1 MLTCPN
7 PSCNKPLPALSR
19 MCSYCQADLSLLV
32 DYVDQLDD
40 ALARAEEW
48 TRAGALGKAVWAY
61 LEVLE
66 VDPDNVRARAQVG
79 QVATAVRVFDQVAQG
94 RRWQNRLRSRE
105 SAGED
110 KGRMPGW
117 LKAALLVLLVVA
129 AFLLGYRW
137 GME

>member
-66 VDPDNVRARAQVG
+66 VDPDNVRAQAQIG

-94 RRWQNRLRSRE
+94 RRWQTRLRGRE
-105 SAGED
+105 SGADER
-110 KGRMPGW
+110 GRVPGW
-117 LKAALLVLLVVA
+117 LKAALLVLLVIA
-129 AFLLGYRW
+129 AFLLGYKW

>member
-40 ALARAEEW
+40 ALARAEES

-105 SAGED
+105 HADED
-110 KGRMPGW
+110 RGRVPGW
-117 LKAALLVLLVVA
+117 LKAALLVLLVIA
-129 AFLLGYRW
+129 AFLLGYQW
-137 GME
+137 GM

>member
-105 SAGED
+105 SGADER
-110 KGRMPGW
+110 GRVPGW
-117 LKAALLVLLVVA
+117 LKAALLVLLVIA
-129 AFLLGYRW
+129 AFLLGYQW